1 MIVLRMCL
9 LFGFVLMTGCIKI
22 YETKTDPQLEN
33 MDFFAGKKVKVEGF
47 EYQYTSDSEY
57 NTGGG
62 VNLYDGQQ
70 NIRYGRE
77 RHNIDTRMFGYVS
90 RLFEDK
96 GMSVSDED
104 YDYIVQ
110 GFIPMRE
117 YNTIARYYCLELP
130 LRILSLTMYSSQ
142 MGYSIVEIRL
152 YDKEGNFIKEFTAQK
167 ETIYQTIGIPFHR
180 AWHYPYEGYPVAL
193 ESATMSALNKCLDKA
208 LIEMKTYKWPET
220 TK

>member
-1 MIVLRMCL
+1 MIMMR
-9 LFGFVLMTGCIKI
+9 LFLISCFVMLSGCIRV
-22 YETKTDPQLEN
+22 YETKVDQQSEN
-33 MDFFAGKKVKVEGF
+33 MDFFAGKKVKVECF

-62 VNLYDGQQ
+62 VNLYDGRQ
-70 NIRYGRE
+70 NIRYGRTG
-77 RHNIDTRMFGYVS
+77 HNIDKRMFGYVTH
-90 RLFEDK
+90 LFEDK
-96 GMSVSDED
+96 GMRVSNED

-130 LRILSLTMYSSQ
+130 LRILSLTMYNSQ

-152 YDKEGNFIKEFTAQK
+152 YDKDGNFIKEFTAQK

-193 ESATMSALNKCLDKA
+193 ESATMSALNKCLDKT
-208 LIEMKTYKWPET
+208 LVEMKTYEWPAPS
-220 TK
+220 K